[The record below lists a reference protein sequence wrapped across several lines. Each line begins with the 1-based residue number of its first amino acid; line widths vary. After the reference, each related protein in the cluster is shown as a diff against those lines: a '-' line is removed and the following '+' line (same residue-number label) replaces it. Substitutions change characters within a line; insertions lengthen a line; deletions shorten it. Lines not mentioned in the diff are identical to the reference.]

1 MPLERKVQ
9 REPPGLLVQQ
19 ARAPIRQ
26 PGKTVLSGTE
36 TEFNKVLASLLG
48 VNSVTTLASLP
59 VTKRVV
65 KATLASATN
74 LSLASAL
81 AIGQEVIVHIIPTA
95 SFDQPLPTA
104 SGWTSLDG
112 NKISLKNGVH
122 AELSIL
128 CYASGNY
135 SISCKTGGD

>member
-1 MPLERKVQ
+1 M
-9 REPPGLLVQQ
+9 
-19 ARAPIRQ
+19 
-26 PGKTVLSGTE
+26 
-36 TEFNKVLASLLG
+36 
-48 VNSVTTLASLP
+48 
-59 VTKRVV
+59 
-65 KATLASATN
+65 
-74 LSLASAL
+74 
-81 AIGQEVIVHIIPTA
+81 HIIPTA